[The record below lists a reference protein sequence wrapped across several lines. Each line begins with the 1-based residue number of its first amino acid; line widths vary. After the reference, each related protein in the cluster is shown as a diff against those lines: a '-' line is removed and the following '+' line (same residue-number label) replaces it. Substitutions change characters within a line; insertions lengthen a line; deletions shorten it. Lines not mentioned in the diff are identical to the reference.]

1 MTVNTGPAKTGPA
14 GSLAMAM
21 MVEPNLTCSLVSTL
35 TVIQLSESQS
45 TCNASKNSCATHG
58 DLKSIL
64 IIVSI
69 HNSGTFCTHAAV
81 MVHPETTSSPEKQN
95 RQSVKGSR
103 KLEDYCLARMY
114 VKHYQSTGR
123 VEVTYICTHTN
134 HLPGLEECKYLPL
147 PQFVRKEIQEK
158 FAQGVTLERIMD
170 GV

>member
-1 MTVNTGPAKTGPA
+1 MTMNTGPAKTGPA

-95 RQSVKGSR
+95 RRDNQSKGPENWRITVWQECMSNTTNQ
-103 KLEDYCLARMY
+103 LE
-114 VKHYQSTGR
+114 G
-123 VEVTYICTHTN
+123 
-134 HLPGLEECKYLPL
+134 
-147 PQFVRKEIQEK
+147 
-158 FAQGVTLERIMD
+158 
-170 GV
+170 